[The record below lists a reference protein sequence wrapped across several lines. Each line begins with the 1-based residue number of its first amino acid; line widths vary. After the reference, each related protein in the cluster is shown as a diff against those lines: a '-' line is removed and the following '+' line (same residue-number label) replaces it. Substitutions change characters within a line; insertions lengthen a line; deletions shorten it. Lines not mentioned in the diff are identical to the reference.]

1 MNKDNSLLILEKKL
15 EKNNEKDIILNKYK
29 IKPIMK
35 NDKNSKNIN
44 KEGLLKFLNKLK
56 KSNKKITKNKEK
68 YNIEINENNK
78 KNNIIEIDLAL
89 GILEHKKKREIEIK
103 DIINDSYN
111 DIKIDYLNINNDIKK
126 NIPINEEEDNLLNFI
141 LNKKFEKNN

>member
-1 MNKDNSLLILEKKL
+1 MNKDNSLLKLEKKL
-15 EKNNEKDIILNKYK
+15 ENNNEKDIILNKFILKPKMK
-29 IKPIMK
+29 IEKRNENLK
-35 NDKNSKNIN
+35 
-44 KEGLLKFLNKLK
+44 KENLLKFLNELK
-56 KSNKKITKNKEK
+56 KSNDKIIKNKEK
-68 YNIEINENNK
+68 YNIEIDENN